1 MVALL
6 CRKQED
12 RGICVQA
19 VGVGH
24 FWLESEF
31 NFLLESESDPESGIF
46 FSGVGAGV
54 GLSGPESELESVIF
68 GRLRSRVESVIFGW
82 SRSRCL
88 NFSWSRSR
96 VKIFFWSR
104 SQGQNLEL
112 ESESENFQTDS
123 DGLSLS
129 PRYPTT
135 LGFRPLFCVNNDKV
149 VGKQGWSETEGEEE
163 TIDQ

>member
-82 SRSRCL
+82 SRSRCQ
-88 NFSWSRSR
+88 NFSWSRSWSR
-96 VKIFFWSR
+96 VKKFFWSR
-104 SQGQNLEL
+104 SQGQNREL
-112 ESESENFQTDS
+112 ESEKFQTDS
-123 DGLSLS
+123 DVL
-129 PRYPTT
+129 
-135 LGFRPLFCVNNDKV
+135 V
-149 VGKQGWSETEGEEE
+149 
-163 TIDQ
+163 